1 MWQAIT
7 GDQVDPVTMNKS
19 EVEELMLT
27 RPPTAER
34 LIDFEIIFLKVNFPQ
49 RGAPG
54 EDSSPQEQWRPS
66 RQVLG
71 QEANLADSKKQ

>member
-7 GDQVDPVTMNKS
+7 RDQVDPVTMNKS

-34 LIDFEIIFLKVNFPQ
+34 LIDFEIIFWKVNFPK
-49 RGAPG
+49 RGGPG

-66 RQVLG
+66 RQVLS
-71 QEANLADSKKQ
+71 QEANLADSKKK